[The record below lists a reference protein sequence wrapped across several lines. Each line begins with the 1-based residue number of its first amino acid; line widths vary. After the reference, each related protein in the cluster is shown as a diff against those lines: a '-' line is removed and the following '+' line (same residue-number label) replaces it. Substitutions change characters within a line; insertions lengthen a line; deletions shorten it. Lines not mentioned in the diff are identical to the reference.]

1 MRDPRIRVFVIIVLS
16 VAAFIS
22 IAGAALAFLYWLC
35 LPGRFRCI
43 RRPAALLF
51 FSMIVLVSVIS
62 EFTSGNGL
70 SYFIRMSVILLLAL
84 YAYTAYVPGEFFRVS
99 VWLFGKR
106 GFDPGLI
113 AEMSMEALND
123 LEDDSSKIRIALRQ
137 KNVPL
142 GFSTLV
148 PVIGM
153 FVLNQVRRAYD
164 QADLLTVRGYRNGGT
179 LCPDFHPG
187 IPDYVSGI
195 VGICILFIAI
205 FPVRDIFILLH

>member
-1 MRDPRIRVFVIIVLS
+1 MQDPRIRIFVIIALS

-22 IAGAALAFLYWLC
+22 LAGAALAFLYWIC
-35 LPGRFRCI
+35 LPGRFHCI
-43 RRPAALLF
+43 KRPAAILF
-51 FSMIVLVSVIS
+51 FVMIVVVSVI
-62 EFTSGNGL
+62 TGVTTGHGL
-70 SYFIRMSVILLLAL
+70 SYFVRMTVILLLAL

-123 LEDDSSKIRIALRQ
+123 LEEDSSKIRIALRQ
-137 KNVPL
+137 KGVQL

-153 FVLNQVRRAYD
+153 FVLNQIRRAYD

-179 LCPDFHPG
+179 LCPEFHPG
-187 IPDYVSGI
+187 IMDYFSGI
-195 VGICILFIAI
+195 VAICILFIAI

>member
-1 MRDPRIRVFVIIVLS
+1 MQDPRIRIFVIIVLS

-22 IAGAALAFLYWLC
+22 LAGAALAFLYWIC
-35 LPGRFRCI
+35 IPGRLRGI
-43 RRPAALLF
+43 RRPAAVLF
-51 FSMIVLVSVIS
+51 LSMIVVVSVIT
-62 EFTSGNGL
+62 ELTTGNGL
-70 SYFIRMSVILLLAL
+70 SYFIRMAVILLLAL

-99 VWLFGKR
+99 VWLFGRR

-137 KNVPL
+137 KEVPL
-142 GFSTLV
+142 GISTLV

-153 FVLNQVRRAYD
+153 FVLNQIRRAHD
-164 QADLLTVRGYRNGGT
+164 QADLLTVRGYRKGGT
-179 LCPDFHPG
+179 ICPEFHPK

-195 VGICILFIAI
+195 VAICILSIAI

>member
-1 MRDPRIRVFVIIVLS
+1 MQDPRIRIFVIIVLS

-22 IAGAALAFLYWLC
+22 LAGAAFAFLYWLC

-51 FSMIVLVSVIS
+51 FSMIIVVSVIS
-62 EFTSGNGL
+62 EYTSGNGF
-70 SYFIRMSVILLLAL
+70 SYFIRMTVILLLAL
-84 YAYTAYVPGEFFRVS
+84 YAYTVYIPGEFFRVS

-123 LEDDSSKIRIALRQ
+123 LEDDSSNIRIALRQ
-137 KNVPL
+137 KEVPL

-153 FVLNQVRRAYD
+153 FVLNQISRAYD
-164 QADLLTVRGYRNGGT
+164 QADLLTVRGYTNGGT

-187 IPDYVSGI
+187 IRDYFSGI
-195 VGICILFIAI
+195 VAICILFLAI
-205 FPVRDIFILLH
+205 FPIRDIFILLH

>member
-1 MRDPRIRVFVIIVLS
+1 MQDPRIRIFVVIALS

-22 IAGAALAFLYWLC
+22 LTGAALAFLYWIC
-35 LPGRFRCI
+35 LPGMLRCI
-43 RRPAALLF
+43 RRPAAILF
-51 FSMIVLVSVIS
+51 FSMIVVVSVIT
-62 EFTSGNGL
+62 ELTTGNGL
-70 SYFIRMSVILLLAL
+70 SYFIRMTVILLLAL
-84 YAYTAYVPGEFFRVS
+84 YAYTSYVPGEFFRVS
-99 VWLFGKR
+99 VWLFGTR

-137 KNVPL
+137 KEVPL
-142 GFSTLV
+142 NFSTLV

-153 FVLNQVRRAYD
+153 FVLNQIRRAYD

-179 LCPDFHPG
+179 LCPEFHPKM
-187 IPDYVSGI
+187 PDYLGGI
-195 VGICILFIAI
+195 VAILILFIAI

>member
-1 MRDPRIRVFVIIVLS
+1 MQDPRIRIFVIIVLS

-22 IAGAALAFLYWLC
+22 IAGAVLAFLYWLC
-35 LPGRFRCI
+35 LPGRFQGI
-43 RRPAALLF
+43 RRPAAILF
-51 FSMIVLVSVIS
+51 FAMIVVVSVLTW
-62 EFTSGNGL
+62 FTTGNGL
-70 SYFIRMSVILLLAL
+70 SYFIRMTVILLLAL
-84 YAYTAYVPGEFFRVS
+84 YAYSAYVPGEFFRVM

-137 KNVPL
+137 KEVPL
-142 GFSTLV
+142 GFSTIV

-153 FVLNQVRRAYD
+153 FVLNQIRRAYD

-179 LCPDFHPG
+179 LCPEFHPK
-187 IPDYVSGI
+187 ILDYVSGI
-195 VGICILFIAI
+195 MAICILFIAI